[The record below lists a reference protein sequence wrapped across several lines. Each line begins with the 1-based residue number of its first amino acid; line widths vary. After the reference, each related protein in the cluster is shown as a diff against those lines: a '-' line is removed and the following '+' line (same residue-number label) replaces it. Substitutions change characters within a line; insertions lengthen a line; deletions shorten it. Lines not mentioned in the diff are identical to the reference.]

1 MLKARFA
8 FVTLCAIVVTGCE
21 VPPPPNAVWV
31 TIPSGDSIGA
41 VAESLAAHDI
51 VRSAER
57 FERFARVNRRHL
69 GVQAGT
75 YPLRPRMPMGEVL
88 ATLRRGTHPVT
99 PVTIRERA
107 TLAQVA
113 RRLERSLGVEAESI
127 LVAAH
132 DTSLLKRVGSRG
144 ESLEGYLF
152 PTQYYFPTE
161 ATAHELVR
169 QMVDTFEARWMP
181 HWYERLEELGMSR
194 HQIVVLASIIEG
206 EMPHEADRPYVSSV
220 YHNRLQRGMR
230 LQADPTVIYA
240 LGGWRRLTREDLDVE
255 SPYNTYRVY
264 GLPPGAINQP
274 TTASIVAALYPT
286 PSEYLYFVADAH
298 GRHHFSHTYRQH
310 LSMIRQIRNG
320 DFSAGREATN

>member
-1 MLKARFA
+1 MLKARVA
-8 FVTLCAIVVTGCE
+8 FVSLCAIAVTGCE

-31 TIPSGDSIGA
+31 TVPSGDSIAA
-41 VAESLAAHDI
+41 VAESLAAYDI
-51 VRSAER
+51 VKSAGQ
-57 FERFARVNRRHL
+57 FERLARVNRRHL

-88 ATLRRGTHPVT
+88 VTLRRGTPPVT
-99 PVTIRERA
+99 PVTIRERS
-107 TLAQVA
+107 TLAVLA

-127 LVAAH
+127 ELAAR
-132 DTSLLKRVGSRG
+132 DAGLRKRVGSRA
-144 ESLEGYLF
+144 ETLEGYLF
-152 PTQYYFPTE
+152 PTQYYFTTE
-161 ATAHELVR
+161 ADALDLVR

-181 HWYERLEELGMSR
+181 HWNERLDELGMSR
-194 HQIVVLASIIEG
+194 HQVVVLASIVEG

-240 LGGWRRLTREDLDVE
+240 LGRWRRLTRDDLDVE

-286 PSEYLYFVADAH
+286 PSDYLYFVADAD
-298 GRHHFSHTYRQH
+298 GRHHFSRTYRQH
-310 LSMIRQIRNG
+310 LSMIRQIRSG
-320 DFSAGREATN
+320 DTMSGRGVTN

>member
-181 HWYERLEELGMSR
+181 HWGCRGTRSWCWPPSSR
-194 HQIVVLASIIEG
+194 VRCHT
-206 EMPHEADRPYVSSV
+206 RPIGRMCRRCITTDCSV
-220 YHNRLQRGMR
+220 ACACRPIPR
-230 LQADPTVIYA
+230 
-240 LGGWRRLTREDLDVE
+240 
-255 SPYNTYRVY
+255 
-264 GLPPGAINQP
+264 
-274 TTASIVAALYPT
+274 
-286 PSEYLYFVADAH
+286 
-298 GRHHFSHTYRQH
+298 
-310 LSMIRQIRNG
+310 
-320 DFSAGREATN
+320 

>member
-8 FVTLCAIVVTGCE
+8 FVSLCAIAVTGCE
-21 VPPPPNAVWV
+21 VRPPADAVWV
-31 TIPSGDSIGA
+31 TIPSGDSIAA

-51 VRSAER
+51 VKSAER

-69 GVQAGT
+69 GIEAGT
-75 YPLRPRMPMGEVL
+75 YPLRPHRAMGEVL
-88 ATLRRGTHPVT
+88 ATLRRGTHAVT

-113 RRLERSLGVEAESI
+113 RRLERSLSVEAESI
-127 LVAAH
+127 QVAAR
-132 DTSLLKRVGSRG
+132 DTNLLEQVGSLG

-152 PTQYYFPTE
+152 PTLYYFPTE
-161 ATAHELVR
+161 ATAHDLVR

-181 HWYERLEELGMSR
+181 HWNERLDELGLSR
-194 HQIVVLASIIEG
+194 HEIVVLASIIEG

-240 LGGWRRLTREDLDVE
+240 LGGWRRLSREDLDVE

-286 PSEYLYFVADAH
+286 PSDYLYFVADAD
-298 GRHHFSHTYRQH
+298 GRHHFTRTYRQH
-310 LSMIRQIRNG
+310 LSTIRMIRNG
-320 DFSAGREATN
+320 SMSAGREATN

>member
-132 DTSLLKRVGSRG
+132 DTSLLKRV
-144 ESLEGYLF
+144 
-152 PTQYYFPTE
+152 T
-161 ATAHELVR
+161 
-169 QMVDTFEARWMP
+169 
-181 HWYERLEELGMSR
+181 
-194 HQIVVLASIIEG
+194 
-206 EMPHEADRPYVSSV
+206 
-220 YHNRLQRGMR
+220 
-230 LQADPTVIYA
+230 
-240 LGGWRRLTREDLDVE
+240 RRLSLPDAVLLPHGSHRARVGATDGRHVRGTLDAALE
-255 SPYNTYRVY
+255 CTAR
-264 GLPPGAINQP
+264 GARD
-274 TTASIVAALYPT
+274 VAAPDRGAGL
-286 PSEYLYFVADAH
+286 
-298 GRHHFSHTYRQH
+298 HHR
-310 LSMIRQIRNG
+310 G
-320 DFSAGREATN
+320 